1 MFEHGSLRICE
12 FCTGR
17 GAVCRAPNTLR
28 TICDEEPEMKKLL
41 VLALV
46 FGFGMTAIGC
56 NSGSTGT
63 TKTTKTTTVT
73 PTHKK

>member
-1 MFEHGSLRICE
+1 MFEHNSLRICE

-17 GAVCRAPNTLR
+17 GAANRDPNTLR
-28 TICDEEPEMKKLL
+28 TTCDEEPEMKKLL

-63 TKTTKTTTVT
+63 TKTTKTTTVK
-73 PTHKK
+73 PTERK